1 VSATAPGLYYD
12 PYDTAIDADP
22 HPVWRRLRDEAP
34 LYYNERHDFY
44 ALSRFDDVLA
54 ASADWHR
61 YSSAR
66 GTVLEL
72 MDATPDED
80 RPPPDPGAELGMMIF
95 EDPPPHDH
103 LRRLVSRAFTPRRMA
118 EREARI
124 RELCVELLDPQ
135 VGGSG
140 FDYVDDFAARIPSMI
155 IGSLLGVPKAD
166 QDRLRVWGDLLM
178 HYEPDG
184 LSPEKGEAVARL
196 YDYLARVIEDRAA
209 HPRDDMT
216 SDLLAAEIE
225 LDDGTTRRLTHEEAR
240 VFIALL
246 ELAGSE
252 TTARL
257 LGWSAVLLARHPD
270 QRAALVADP
279 SLIPNAVEEMLR
291 YEAPSPIQAR
301 FVTEDVE
308 WYGQTVPR
316 NAKLALL
323 TGSAGRDERQ
333 YDEPDRFDVTR
344 TFDRHATFGYGIH
357 YCLGANLARLEAKVV
372 LEETLSRFPEFG
384 VDEAQVELVRT
395 STVRGPIRVPITV

>member
-12 PYDTAIDADP
+12 PYDIAIDADP

-80 RPPPDPGAELGMMIF
+80 RPPPDPDAELGMMIF

-103 LRRLVSRAFTPRRMA
+103 LRRLVSRAFTPRRVA

-178 HYEPDG
+178 RYEPDG
-184 LSPEKGEAVARL
+184 LSPEKGEAVASL
-196 YDYLARVIEDRAA
+196 YD
-209 HPRDDMT
+209 
-216 SDLLAAEIE
+216 
-225 LDDGTTRRLTHEEAR
+225 
-240 VFIALL
+240 
-246 ELAGSE
+246 
-252 TTARL
+252 
-257 LGWSAVLLARHPD
+257 
-270 QRAALVADP
+270 
-279 SLIPNAVEEMLR
+279 
-291 YEAPSPIQAR
+291 
-301 FVTEDVE
+301 
-308 WYGQTVPR
+308 
-316 NAKLALL
+316 
-323 TGSAGRDERQ
+323 
-333 YDEPDRFDVTR
+333 
-344 TFDRHATFGYGIH
+344 
-357 YCLGANLARLEAKVV
+357 
-372 LEETLSRFPEFG
+372 
-384 VDEAQVELVRT
+384 
-395 STVRGPIRVPITV
+395 